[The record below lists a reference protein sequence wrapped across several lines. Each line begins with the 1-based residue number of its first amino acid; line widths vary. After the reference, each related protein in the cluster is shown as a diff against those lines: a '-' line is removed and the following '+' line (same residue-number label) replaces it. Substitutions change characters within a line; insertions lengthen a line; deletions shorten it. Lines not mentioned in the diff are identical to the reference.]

1 MYIYNSFNLMKKF
14 NTLFFTFLVI
24 TFSAFTFLVSA
35 QNVSEKA
42 IKIEKKKSLN
52 GFEVQFDAISDDA
65 QKALEIAIEKWL
77 DNQKVKYKEKKGN
90 YHAEEVVVKQF
101 SDKTSDL
108 HIFVEEKK
116 GRITLQAVQ
125 TLGYDLA
132 VNSKDHP
139 QETQNIRSW
148 LENMVKEVRLE
159 QINLQ
164 ISKLQDNL
172 KEAEKE
178 VEKNQKTDQSLKNDI
193 EDHKKKIVEA
203 ENNIE
208 KNSSDWKENE
218 RKREELK
225 KKIAELERMK

>member
-1 MYIYNSFNLMKKF
+1 MKKI
-14 NTLFFTFLVI
+14 NTIIFSLAILFFMGAS
-24 TFSAFTFLVSA
+24 FSISA

-42 IKIEKKKSLN
+42 IKIEKKKTLN
-52 GFEVQFDAISDDA
+52 GFEIQFDGISEDA
-65 QKALEIAIEKWL
+65 EKALEIAIEKWL
-77 DNQKVKYKEKKGN
+77 DSQKIKYKSKKGN

-139 QETQNIRSW
+139 QEAQNIRSW

-164 ISKLQDNL
+164 IATLQDNL
-172 KEAEKE
+172 KDAEKDVEKNKKTEENLKNSIEEAKKKIAEAEKE
-178 VEKNQKTDQSLKNDI
+178 
-193 EDHKKKIVEA
+193 
-203 ENNIE
+203 IE
-208 KNSSDWKENE
+208 KNATEQKENE
-218 RKREELK
+218 QKTEELK
-225 KKIAELERMK
+225 KKIAELEKIK

>member
-1 MYIYNSFNLMKKF
+1 MKKF
-14 NTLFFTFLVI
+14 NTLFFVLFLFVI
-24 TFSAFTFLVSA
+24 SVFVSPVFG

-52 GFEVQFDAISDDA
+52 GFEIQFDAISEEA
-65 QKALEIAIEKWL
+65 QKALQVAIEKWL
-77 DNQKVKYKEKKGN
+77 DTQKIKYKEKKGN

-108 HIFVEEKK
+108 HIFVEDKK
-116 GRITLQAVQ
+116 GRISLQVVQ

-139 QETQNIRSW
+139 QEAQNIRSW

-164 ISKLQDNL
+164 IAALQDEL
-172 KEAEKE
+172 KGKEKDI
-178 VEKNQKTDQSLKNDI
+178 EKNQKEDKNLKESI
-193 EDHKKKIVEA
+193 EDYKKKIAEA
-203 ENNIE
+203 EKDIE
-208 KNSSDWKENE
+208 KNANE
-218 RKREELK
+218 QKQNEQKREELK
-225 KKIAELERMK
+225 KKIAELEKMK

>member
-1 MYIYNSFNLMKKF
+1 MKKF
-14 NTLFFTFLVI
+14 NTLVFSLLIFLFSAT
-24 TFSAFTFLVSA
+24 TFSVLA

-42 IKIEKKKSLN
+42 IKIEKKKTLN
-52 GFEVQFDAISDDA
+52 GFEIQFDAISEDA
-65 QKALEIAIEKWL
+65 EKALTIAIEKWL
-77 DNQKVKYKEKKGN
+77 DSQKIKYKSKKGN

-139 QETQNIRSW
+139 QESQNIRAW

-164 ISKLQDNL
+164 IAALQENL

-178 VEKNQKTDQSLKNDI
+178 VEKNQKTDESLKNSI
-193 EDHKKKIVEA
+193 EEYKKKIAEA
-203 ENNIE
+203 EKDIE
-208 KNSSDWKENE
+208 KNASEQKANE
-218 RKREELK
+218 QKREELK
-225 KKIAELERMK
+225 KKIAELEKMK

>member
-1 MYIYNSFNLMKKF
+1 MKKF
-14 NTLFFTFLVI
+14 NTIIFSLVFLFFMGMD
-24 TFSAFTFLVSA
+24 FSVSA

-52 GFEVQFDAISDDA
+52 GFEVQFDGISEDA
-65 QKALEIAIEKWL
+65 EKALEIAIEKWL
-77 DNQKVKYKEKKGN
+77 DSQKIKYKEKKGN

-116 GRITLQAVQ
+116 GRVTLQVVQ

-132 VNSKDHP
+132 VNSQTHP
-139 QETQNIRSW
+139 QESQNIRSW

-164 ISKLQDNL
+164 ISALQDNL
-172 KEAEKE
+172 KDAEKD
-178 VEKNQKTDQSLKNDI
+178 VEKNQKNDESLKNSI
-193 EDHKKKIVEA
+193 EDYKKKIADA
-203 ENNIE
+203 EKDIQ
-208 KNSSDWKENE
+208 KNAAELKENE
-218 RKREELK
+218 QKREELK
-225 KKIAELERMK
+225 MKIAELEKMK